1 MKFKSR
7 FKLPKHQQFKIIPRH
22 YDPIKEEI
30 EIRTKKM
37 ENQLNGSKIAHYDS
51 NIRGSFRRNV
61 TRKSN
66 IGLLRLVVLVV
77 LLTLLILWG
86 FEKFVAYI

>member
-7 FKLPKHQQFKIIPRH
+7 FKLPKHQQFKIIPRY

-51 NIRGSFRRNV
+51 NIRGSFRRKV
-61 TRKSN
+61 TRKSYV
-66 IGLLRLVVLVV
+66 GVLRLVALIII
-77 LLTLLILWG
+77 LTAIVLWG
-86 FEKFVAYI
+86 FQKFEAYL